1 MNEKCY
7 SVSNYACK
15 FEMIKN
21 HKAMNNATQ
30 RPEFKAKYHNYIK
43 GKFTAL
49 AKEEYFDVPSSPDG
63 KIFTKAAH

>member
-1 MNEKCY
+1 
-7 SVSNYACK
+7 
-15 FEMIKN
+15 MIKN